1 MQVKLLYR
9 RLLKSGEHDW
19 YMLIKTE
26 PYFFSGRPFTV
37 RPTKRQLRKAKRT
50 HRNFYRGYDMNISD
64 TRGKWFKIVKDAEEL
79 QDKFPELKK
88 DTIIKVIGTTEDG
101 YGDHGIIEVMLNTGE
116 KLCIYDRDTSL
127 WCFWE
132 SNSIDELEEIDQVV
146 CVGEFEG
153 ERISYALAKLAGQE
167 NNDGYEGN
175 LMQAAAEY
183 IEYLERRLS

>member
-1 MQVKLLYR
+1 
-9 RLLKSGEHDW
+9 
-19 YMLIKTE
+19 
-26 PYFFSGRPFTV
+26 
-37 RPTKRQLRKAKRT
+37 
-50 HRNFYRGYDMNISD
+50 
-64 TRGKWFKIVKDAEEL
+64 
-79 QDKFPELKK
+79 
-88 DTIIKVIGTTEDG
+88 
-101 YGDHGIIEVMLNTGE
+101 MLNTGE

-132 SNSIDELEEIDQVV
+132 SHSIDELEEIDSADIADVLGSKL
-146 CVGEFEG
+146 GEFEG